1 MAASGH
7 DLRKC
12 LAVLHPFRFP
22 LSDKFPFGFR
32 FRGLA
37 ACAMFFNR
45 FVFGLKDF
53 PAVAYAQLVDS
64 LGNELLH
71 VETVIDQGGTGK
83 GRPYRQH
90 HRGG

>member
-1 MAASGH
+1 
-7 DLRKC
+7 
-12 LAVLHPFRFP
+12 
-22 LSDKFPFGFR
+22 
-32 FRGLA
+32 
-37 ACAMFFNR
+37 MFFNR
-45 FVFGLKDF
+45 FVLGLKDF